1 MKFKAEFDLPGLGM
15 ATEKENGPF
24 AAVDSGTLV
33 VIDPCY
39 LTELLDLT
47 PEQEAKWNRYWP
59 LKEDGDDVESFSG
72 GGFTNG
78 LVLRVGDDGYYSKER
93 LAAFLLSRPT

>member
-72 GGFTNG
+72 GGFTKSG
-78 LVLRVGDDGYYSKER
+78 VKPRRSGRGYKPRPDG
-93 LAAFLLSRPT
+93 P